1 MLNHQRTCDIEKTS
15 LTQGLNGV
23 EMELL
28 IWTGAILSILGLVG
42 LFWCIKTVLK
52 AKKSA
57 VSDEELRGSLQ
68 KVVPLNMASLFLS
81 AIGLM
86 LVVLGIML

>member
-1 MLNHQRTCDIEKTS
+1 
-15 LTQGLNGV
+15 
-23 EMELL
+23 MELL
-28 IWTGAILSILGLVG
+28 IWIGSILCMLGLVG

-86 LVVLGIML
+86 LVILGIML

>member
-1 MLNHQRTCDIEKTS
+1 M
-15 LTQGLNGV
+15 
-23 EMELL
+23 
-28 IWTGAILSILGLVG
+28 LGLVG

-68 KVVPLNMASLFLS
+68 KVIPLNMASLFLS
-81 AIGLM
+81 AMGLM

>member
-1 MLNHQRTCDIEKTS
+1 
-15 LTQGLNGV
+15 
-23 EMELL
+23 MELL
-28 IWTGAILSILGLVG
+28 IWIGAILSILGLVG

-57 VSDEELRGSLQ
+57 VSDEELRSSLQ

-86 LVVLGIML
+86 LVILGIML

>member
-1 MLNHQRTCDIEKTS
+1 
-15 LTQGLNGV
+15 
-23 EMELL
+23 MELL
-28 IWTGAILSILGLVG
+28 IWVGSILSILGLAG

-57 VSDEELRGSLQ
+57 VSDEELRSSLQ

-86 LVVLGIML
+86 LVILGIML

>member
-1 MLNHQRTCDIEKTS
+1 MLNYQRTCDIEKTS
-15 LTQGLNGV
+15 LTQGQNGV

-42 LFWCIKTVLK
+42 LFWCIKTILK

-57 VSDEELRGSLQ
+57 ISDEELRSSLQ

-86 LVVLGIML
+86 LVILGIML

>member
-1 MLNHQRTCDIEKTS
+1 
-15 LTQGLNGV
+15 
-23 EMELL
+23 MELL
-28 IWTGAILSILGLVG
+28 IWIGAILSILGLVG

-57 VSDEELRGSLQ
+57 VSDEELRNSLQ

-86 LVVLGIML
+86 LVILGIML

>member
-1 MLNHQRTCDIEKTS
+1 
-15 LTQGLNGV
+15 
-23 EMELL
+23 MELL
-28 IWTGAILSILGLVG
+28 IWIGSILSILGLFG

-57 VSDEELRGSLQ
+57 VSDEELRSSLQ
-68 KVVPLNMASLFLS
+68 KVVPFNMASLFLS

-86 LVVLGIML
+86 LVNLGIML